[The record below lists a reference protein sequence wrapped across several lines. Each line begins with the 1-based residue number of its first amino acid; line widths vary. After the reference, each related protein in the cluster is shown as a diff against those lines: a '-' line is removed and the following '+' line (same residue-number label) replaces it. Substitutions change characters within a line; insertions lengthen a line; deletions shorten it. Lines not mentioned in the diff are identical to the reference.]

1 MYLRGDEIIRCDPFS
16 YVVKSSILPNVCDFC
31 LQTTFENAGKSF
43 TVKKCTGKILAN
55 TTIFKCS
62 QNFTKLLVQ
71 NMKECKKIISG
82 FRVQKNLL
90 LQ

>member
-43 TVKKCTGKILAN
+43 TVKKCTGKILA
-55 TTIFKCS
+55 
-62 QNFTKLLVQ
+62 
-71 NMKECKKIISG
+71 KK
-82 FRVQKNLL
+82 
-90 LQ
+90 